1 MPFVSASSAVVPE
14 KTRFSTPRVVDAC
27 TGVQLFTVLVALL
40 WLFAR
45 FGSNVKADTVAEFC
59 TVALHAM
66 VFDTESAIKTLPV
79 ALSARFAT
87 GHCTVEPTTAHPAEL
102 CPETKFEE
110 VNPEGK
116 ASLTVIP
123 VAVCGPLFFTKS
135 VKRIVPPVA
144 TVAGADFVILGEQ
157 LMVVVQSLLL
167 ARRTLVIVR
176 QNLWWALIYNAA
188 CVPLAVVGML
198 PAWLAGLGMAA
209 SSLLVVLNALRL
221 ARVLPLEKVL

>member
-110 VNPEGK
+110 VNPVGN

-123 VAVCGPLFFTKS
+123 VAVCGPLFFTRS

-144 TVAGADFVILGEQ
+144 TVAGADFVIWR
-157 LMVVVQSLLL
+157 S
-167 ARRTLVIVR
+167 
-176 QNLWWALIYNAA
+176 A
-188 CVPLAVVGML
+188 CVCGGVQLTVVALEPELFAVFGSGVE
-198 PAWLAGLGMAA
+198 AA
-209 SSLLVVLNALRL
+209 IVAVF
-221 ARVLPLEKVL
+221 